1 MTADTRRDRT
11 RLRRGRVRQRHVAL
25 LLLFAL
31 AASGM
36 GAWLAN
42 PAPATADTTVR
53 ASIGVRGR
61 PDPFPAADRDRTR
74 TDLTVDGTWDMGD
87 RPEGRLTIIHADNPT
102 VRDLINGRDED
113 RTPAGFNPGPCDR
126 RHGQRVRV
134 RAMHMVGVRAA
145 HATGIAG
152 RQPAGGWRHV
162 GRFRQGARLLGG

>member
-53 ASIGVRGR
+53 ASIGVQGR

-87 RPEGRLTIIHADNPT
+87 RPEGKLTIIHADNPT

-113 RTPAGFNPGPCDR
+113 QTRPDSIRTMRPATRATRTRTGNA
-126 RHGQRVRV
+126 HGGRMCGARNWDC
-134 RAMHMVGVRAA
+134 RSAA
-145 HATGIAG
+145 GW
-152 RQPAGGWRHV
+152 GWRHV